1 MPRPSIPK
9 LQKMQT
15 NPAPLAK
22 LKQQIAQ
29 LDALIAEGVLTGE
42 AARKSRDDLERQ
54 VLAAVLG
61 GNNAPAPSGNPA
73 ASARSDAAPVQR
85 DISAPR
91 PSRRLVLTT
100 AMFVLAFGFAG
111 YAWLGNREGWNVA
124 PGSAPSAPS
133 ADASEGAAPH
143 STQTEQIE
151 AMIAR
156 LAARLK
162 DKPDDADGWTM
173 LARSYTAQGKHA
185 DALPAF
191 KRAMELRPGDAQAIA
206 DYADG
211 LAVVNNRSLEGE
223 PAVLI
228 DKAVKLD
235 PKNVKALSLAGTV
248 AFTKSDFKGA
258 VGYWERAIAGSDP
271 TSDFTRQ
278 LQGAMNEAR
287 ERAGMPAL
295 AAAVSDSAPAPAAT
309 PTQAPTAAAGTAEIS
324 GHVSLDPKLKGQ
336 VGPDDTVFVFARAP
350 SGSKMP
356 LAIIRKKVSDLPL
369 DFRLDES
376 MAMSPAAT
384 LATVPQVVVG
394 ARVSKSGTAMPGPG
408 DLQVLSAPVAV
419 GTKGIKLEI
428 NEAVR

>member
-1 MPRPSIPK
+1 
-9 LQKMQT
+9 
-15 NPAPLAK
+15 
-22 LKQQIAQ
+22 
-29 LDALIAEGVLTGE
+29 
-42 AARKSRDDLERQ
+42 
-54 VLAAVLG
+54 
-61 GNNAPAPSGNPA
+61 
-73 ASARSDAAPVQR
+73 
-85 DISAPR
+85 
-91 PSRRLVLTT
+91 VLTT
-100 AMFVLAFGFAG
+100 AVFVLAFGVAG
-111 YAWLGNREGWNVA
+111 YAWLGNRAGWGVA
-124 PGSAPSAPS
+124 PGSAPSA
-133 ADASEGAAPH
+133 DAGEGGAPH
-143 STQTEQIE
+143 STQAEQIE

-173 LARSYTAQGKHA
+173 LARSYTAQGKYA

-191 KRAMELRPGDAQAIA
+191 KRAMELRPSDAQAIA

-211 LAVVNNRSLEGE
+211 LAVTNNRSLEGE

-248 AFTKSDFKGA
+248 AFTKNDFKGA
-258 VGYWERAIAGSDP
+258 VGYWEKAIAASEP
-271 TSDFTRQ
+271 NSDFTRQ
-278 LQGAMNEAR
+278 LQGALNEAR

-295 AAAVSDSAPAPAAT
+295 AAAVSDSAPVSAPTPTPAPAA
-309 PTQAPTAAAGTAEIS
+309 AGGTAEVS
-324 GHVSLDPKLKGQ
+324 GRVSLDPKLKGQ

-376 MAMSPAAT
+376 MAMSPAAS
-384 LATVPQVVVG
+384 LSTVPQVVVG

-408 DLQVLSAPVAV
+408 DLQVLSAPVNV